1 MPRLCVACALAL
13 ALVYLLGLASPAG
26 ARAADPAPVSF
37 IRDVAP
43 VLQEQCFACHN
54 ARKKSGKYDMT
65 RFDLLTAGGSNGGPI
80 TAGNVAES
88 DFHGLMVANDEHRMP
103 PRDKGDGVPAGKAAL
118 VARWIQEGAK
128 LDPGID
134 PAADLV
140 RELRARWVP
149 PAPAAVY
156 AHPPVVNALVFTPD
170 GQALVVGGRH
180 ELTVWALPAGKLTRR
195 IRTRAE
201 RAYAVLFLKDGTLAV
216 AGGRPGQEGD
226 VCVYD
231 LAAPGKTDAG
241 VTYLDGVADPKVK
254 LATLVTTDDAVL
266 CLATSPDQSRLAAGG
281 CDRAA
286 RVWDISAGATKAKL
300 THTAETHTD
309 WVLGVALSADN
320 KWLATAGRDK
330 AAKVFDLTANE
341 SALTFPA
348 HNQPVHAVAFTPDG
362 QGVVSVGADKELRA
376 WSPTGEGK
384 QTKAGHGHAD
394 EVFRLALHPA
404 SNTLATASADK
415 TVRLW
420 DATKLQPKRTLE
432 GLPDHVYA
440 VAFSPDGKLVAG
452 GAYTGDVRV
461 WAAADGKVVAAFVAA
476 PGRE

>member
-1 MPRLCVACALAL
+1 MPRLCVACALAMVL
-13 ALVYLLGLASPAG
+13 IYLLGLSAPA
-26 ARAADPAPVSF
+26 AAADPAPVSF

-54 ARKKSGKYDMT
+54 GRKKSGKYDMT
-65 RFDLLTAGGSNGGPI
+65 RFNLLTAGGSSGEPI

-88 DFHGLMVANDEHRMP
+88 DFHGLMVTADDRRMP
-103 PRDKGDGVPAGKAAL
+103 PRDKGDGVPPARAAL
-118 VARWIQEGAK
+118 VARWIREGAK

-134 PAADLV
+134 PGADLV
-140 RELRARWVP
+140 KELRARWSP

-156 AHPPVVNALVFTPD
+156 AHPPVVNALAFTPD
-170 GQALVVGGRH
+170 GQSLVVGGRH
-180 ELTVWALPAGKLTRR
+180 ELTVWSLPAGKLTRR
-195 IRTRAE
+195 VRTRAE
-201 RAYAVLFLKDGTLAV
+201 RAYALLFLKDGTLAV

-231 LAAPGKTDAG
+231 LNGPGRTDAG

-254 LATLVTTDDAVL
+254 LATLVTCDDAVL
-266 CLATSPDQSRLAAGG
+266 CLALSPDRSRLAAGG
-281 CDRAA
+281 CDRAV
-286 RVWDISAGATKAKL
+286 RVWDISNGAKSAKL

-309 WVLGVALSADN
+309 WVLGVAFSADA
-320 KWLATAGRDK
+320 KLLATAGRDK
-330 AAKVFDLTANE
+330 AAKVYDLAANE
-341 SALTFPA
+341 SVLTFPA
-348 HNQPVHAVAFTPDG
+348 HNQPVHAVTFTPDG
-362 QGVVSVGADKELRA
+362 QGVISVGADKELRG

-384 QTKAGHGHAD
+384 QTKAGPGHAD

-404 SNTLATASADK
+404 TNTLATASADK

-420 DATKLQPKRTLE
+420 DAAKLQPKRTLA

-440 VAFSPDGKLVAG
+440 VAFSPDGTRVAG

-476 PGRE
+476 PGRK